1 MPPRKKAAPAKK
13 NAAAEPT
20 LFEQLGTIDEV
31 VAAPVQEQATAS
43 TEHIL
48 LKLPIS
54 DARIDELLH
63 TEEMQM
69 VLEYNPNI
77 SEPIPYD
84 GENASIYECIDGGG
98 ASIEAPLN
106 TETVPTV
113 ANGGTPMAAACK
125 EACFWC
131 CHPIEHRSYGMP
143 IRYDTY
149 SKAFTLYG
157 SFCSLQCASAHNFS
171 VNPGSDRAWEIQSW
185 IQMLGHRYGFAD
197 TIRPAPSR
205 YLLNMFGGPLTIEEF
220 RASHKNT
227 AKTYTLNIPPIISVT
242 AQSECINT
250 SYIGKST

>member
-1 MPPRKKAAPAKK
+1 MPPRKKAGRAVVP
-13 NAAAEPT
+13 EPT
-20 LFEQLGTIDEV
+20 LFEQLGTAIEQV
-31 VAAPVQEQATAS
+31 PVTPTPSQGAP

-48 LKLPIS
+48 LKLPIP

-63 TEEMQM
+63 TEDMQM

-84 GENASIYECIDGGG
+84 SDNIYECIGG
-98 ASIEAPLN
+98 ATTESETVLK
-106 TETVPTV
+106 TETVPQT
-113 ANGGTPMAAACK
+113 AAAQPCK

-143 IRYDTY
+143 IRYDAY

-157 SFCSLQCASAHNFS
+157 SFCSLQCASAHNFL

-185 IQMLGHRYGFAD
+185 IQMLGHRYGFAE

-205 YLLNMFGGPLTIEEF
+205 FLLNMFGGPMTIEEF

-227 AKTYTLNIPPIISVT
+227 SKTYTLNIPPIISVT

>member
-1 MPPRKKAAPAKK
+1 MPPRKKTALKK
-13 NAAAEPT
+13 SEPT
-20 LFEQLGTIDEV
+20 LFEQLGTADNAPAPA
-31 VAAPVQEQATAS
+31 AAPTCAAPTCDGGAAP

-84 GENASIYECIDGGG
+84 AENIYECIDG
-98 ASIEAPLN
+98 
-106 TETVPTV
+106 TV
-113 ANGGTPMAAACK
+113 APPIVPAATTLEPTASNVAVAPSGP
-125 EACFWC
+125 ACFWC

-205 YLLNMFGGPLTIEEF
+205 YLLNMFGGPMTIEEF

-227 AKTYTLNIPPIISVT
+227 SKTYTLNIPPIISVT